1 MKKIG
6 TRLAA
11 MAADEQG
18 ATAVEYALLGS
29 AIAAVIALA
38 VIAVGQW
45 LPGAFSP
52 VVGGM
57 P

>member
-1 MKKIG
+1 MTSIEM
-6 TRLAA
+6 LIAA
-11 MAADEQG
+11 IAAHAQG
-18 ATAVEYALLGS
+18 ATATKYALLES
-29 AIAAVIALA
+29 SIAAVIAL
-38 VIAVGQW
+38 GQW